1 MSDITEG
8 SNWNME
14 IHMVKTDSREMKPL
28 GLKWDTIPQICFSFL
43 KNPDFI
49 PRVYVPFWVY
59 FAFEVIYVDT
69 DGKLYSTEL
78 K

>member
-1 MSDITEG
+1 MTR
-8 SNWNME
+8 
-14 IHMVKTDSREMKPL
+14 T
-28 GLKWDTIPQICFSFL
+28 LKAFSF
-43 KNPDFI
+43 K
-49 PRVYVPFWVY
+49 